1 MTLEHSNSKNS
12 RTDSSVLDVLIIE
25 EEVNST
31 PTTTVNGRSYINS
44 MLVIEG
50 WILRNGKIT
59 YDPDKR

>member
-1 MTLEHSNSKNS
+1 MTLEHYTSKNS
-12 RTDSSVLDVLIIE
+12 RTDSIFLDVLIIE

-31 PTTTVNGRSYINS
+31 PTTTVNDRSYINS

-50 WILRNGKIT
+50 WRLHYGKIT

>member
-1 MTLEHSNSKNS
+1 MTLEHYTSKNS
-12 RTDSSVLDVLIIE
+12 RTDSIVLDVIIIE

-31 PTTTVNGRSYINS
+31 PTTTVNDRSYINS

-50 WILRNGKIT
+50 WRLRNGKIT